1 MGNSATKE
9 QRQVP
14 PRLRSAS
21 RRASSTTAS
30 GPESSSSIRPPGSQQ
45 QPPMYSSRSG
55 RGSQPNLSSLLGLG
69 HGNER
74 ERDTEA
80 LEARRESKQER
91 DQRRL
96 ERDRANREKERARS
110 MRDESVD
117 GGYLVTQGVYTG
129 LEDFN
134 KYIVRQLMIERRL
147 APFWKGLNDHSESW
161 TEHQLIAAARGL
173 PIPAADAIPVEE
185 PSSPF
190 SPISPGH
197 GDTDGSMGN
206 LAAPTTSRAQS
217 YNSDTSSNLSPAQ
230 SNFPLPS
237 SALPTN
243 TSSSGPAIFRGRSKT
258 LASLTGSSK
267 PTQGE
272 MAPREMRLPKDPFV
286 HGQPIEAYLYK
297 DASECPICFLYYPP
311 YLNKTRCCDQD
322 ICSEC
327 FVQIKRPDPHLPEHH
342 EASSQNTGEPPD
354 PDALTSEIATC
365 PFCKQPDFGITFE
378 PPPFRRGLTYVNQAS
393 NSAIGK
399 VACAMSSSSSLASA
413 MSGGKASS
421 VDTARR
427 RAQSLSAND
436 PAVVTTD
443 SVRPDWHQKLEG
455 ARAHAARR
463 SAAATALHTAAYLMG
478 NRGQES
484 DSRGFSAFGRRALL
498 RRGSGPA
505 SSSTRDETS
514 QMNLL
519 ALMAERYGAQASNR
533 TEGDQEGAS
542 SPRGSSRRVRIDDLE
557 EMMMLEAIRM
567 SLASEDERRR
577 KEEDDSKESRKSAKK
592 EARKKEKEVKRAE
605 KAAKKSGI
613 YSGSA
618 SQSSMDLRGE
628 SSEASGK
635 GKAVQQP
642 PEAIPS
648 GSSATAPFSPLTP
661 SSPFLPDPTTTDQ
674 EQAHLHL
681 ERARA
686 QLQPEISPFASPF
699 DSHPYRPS
707 HLRNQSNAS
716 STDDDD
722 SVRAS
727 LRGGFRGS
735 GSGSSFEVSP
745 SGSGI
750 NITEAHPLSGT
761 PPGGGAG
768 LEPMFNFR
776 SLAAM
781 VGEDEKAEST
791 KHVEHLEDSPTALEQ
806 SARSGPEDKETVPGQ
821 QSMRTVDEEAFHDA
835 LESPRLPDVNIIAPS
850 RTGSDLMAQPPPPPP
865 QSGGDFKI
873 ITGHHEGDAEGAAGV
888 IS

>member
-1 MGNSATKE
+1 MT
-9 QRQVP
+9 
-14 PRLRSAS
+14 
-21 RRASSTTAS
+21 
-30 GPESSSSIRPPGSQQ
+30 
-45 QPPMYSSRSG
+45 
-55 RGSQPNLSSLLGLG
+55 
-69 HGNER
+69 
-74 ERDTEA
+74 
-80 LEARRESKQER
+80 
-91 DQRRL
+91 
-96 ERDRANREKERARS
+96 
-110 MRDESVD
+110 
-117 GGYLVTQGVYTG
+117 
-129 LEDFN
+129 
-134 KYIVRQLMIERRL
+134 
-147 APFWKGLNDHSESW
+147 
-161 TEHQLIAAARGL
+161 
-173 PIPAADAIPVEE
+173 
-185 PSSPF
+185 
-190 SPISPGH
+190 
-197 GDTDGSMGN
+197 
-206 LAAPTTSRAQS
+206 
-217 YNSDTSSNLSPAQ
+217 
-230 SNFPLPS
+230 
-237 SALPTN
+237 
-243 TSSSGPAIFRGRSKT
+243 
-258 LASLTGSSK
+258 
-267 PTQGE
+267 
-272 MAPREMRLPKDPFV
+272 PREMRLPKDPFV

-342 EASSQNTGEPPD
+342 EASSQTTGQPPD
-354 PDALTSEIATC
+354 PDALISEIATC

-393 NSAIGK
+393 NSVIGK
-399 VACAMSSSSSLASA
+399 VAGAMSSSSSLASA

-427 RAQSLSAND
+427 RTQSLSAND
-436 PAVVTTD
+436 PAVITTD
-443 SVRPDWHQKLEG
+443 NVRPDWHQKLEG

-505 SSSTRDETS
+505 SSSSRDETS

-519 ALMAERYGAQASNR
+519 ALMAERYGAQASSR
-533 TEGDQEGAS
+533 TDGDQEGGS

-592 EARKKEKEVKRAE
+592 EAKKKEKEVKKAE

-613 YSGSA
+613 YSGST

-635 GKAVQQP
+635 GKAVQL
-642 PEAIPS
+642 PEANPS
-648 GSSATAPFSPLTP
+648 GSSANAPLPSSTP
-661 SSPFLPDPTTTDQ
+661 SSPFLPEPTTDQ

-686 QLQPEISPFASPF
+686 QLQPEISPFTSPF
-699 DSHPYRPS
+699 DPHPYRPS

-727 LRGGFRGS
+727 LRGGLRGS

-750 NITEAHPLSGT
+750 NITEPGTAHLSGT

-768 LEPMFNFR
+768 VEPMFNFR

-781 VGEDEKAEST
+781 VGEDEKAET
-791 KHVEHLEDSPTALEQ
+791 KHVEHS
-806 SARSGPEDKETVPGQ
+806 SGGGGVHEVADDKEPESTVSKQ
-821 QSMRTVDEEAFHDA
+821 QGTGTAHEEAFHDA
-835 LESPRLPDVNIIAPS
+835 PESPRSLPVPDVNVIAPS
-850 RTGSDLMAQPPPPPP
+850 RTGSDLAASMSQPA
-865 QSGGDFKI
+865 SDFKI
-873 ITGHHEGDAEGAAGV
+873 ITAHSDADAEGASRAV
-888 IS
+888 VS

>member
-1 MGNSATKE
+1 M
-9 QRQVP
+9 
-14 PRLRSAS
+14 
-21 RRASSTTAS
+21 
-30 GPESSSSIRPPGSQQ
+30 
-45 QPPMYSSRSG
+45 
-55 RGSQPNLSSLLGLG
+55 
-69 HGNER
+69 
-74 ERDTEA
+74 
-80 LEARRESKQER
+80 
-91 DQRRL
+91 
-96 ERDRANREKERARS
+96 
-110 MRDESVD
+110 
-117 GGYLVTQGVYTG
+117 
-129 LEDFN
+129 
-134 KYIVRQLMIERRL
+134 
-147 APFWKGLNDHSESW
+147 
-161 TEHQLIAAARGL
+161 
-173 PIPAADAIPVEE
+173 
-185 PSSPF
+185 
-190 SPISPGH
+190 
-197 GDTDGSMGN
+197 
-206 LAAPTTSRAQS
+206 
-217 YNSDTSSNLSPAQ
+217 
-230 SNFPLPS
+230 
-237 SALPTN
+237 
-243 TSSSGPAIFRGRSKT
+243 FRGRSKT

-267 PTQGE
+267 VSQGE
-272 MAPREMRLPKDPFV
+272 MTPREMKLPKDPFV

-327 FVQIKRPDPHLPEHH
+327 FVQIKRPDPHLPEHQ

-378 PPPFRRGLTYVNQAS
+378 PPPFRRGLTYVNHAS

-399 VACAMSSSSSLASA
+399 VASAMSSSSSLASA

-427 RAQSLSAND
+427 RAQCLSAND
-436 PAVVTTD
+436 PAVITTD
-443 SVRPDWHQKLEG
+443 RVRPDWHQKLEG

-505 SSSTRDETS
+505 GSSTRDETS

-533 TEGDQEGAS
+533 TEGDQEGPA

-577 KEEDDSKESRKSAKK
+577 KEEDDSKESRKSAKR
-592 EARKKEKEVKRAE
+592 EAKKKEKEVKRAE

-613 YSGSA
+613 NSGSA

-628 SSEASGK
+628 SSEAGGK

-642 PEAIPS
+642 DASPS
-648 GSSATAPFSPLTP
+648 GSSATATLPPPYP
-661 SSPFLPDPTTTDQ
+661 SSPFLPDSTTDQ
-674 EQAHLHL
+674 DQAQLHL

-686 QLQPEISPFASPF
+686 QLQPEISPFTSPF

-707 HLRNQSNAS
+707 HLRNQSTAS

-722 SVRAS
+722 SPRAS

-750 NITEAHPLSGT
+750 NITEAGTTHLSGT

-768 LEPMFNFR
+768 VEPMFNFR

-781 VGEDEKAEST
+781 VGEDEKAET
-791 KHVEHLEDSPTALEQ
+791 RHVEHVDSPALEHSSNGGGGVHELVADQ
-806 SARSGPEDKETVPGQ
+806 KEADTSTVSRQ
-821 QSMRTVDEEAFHDA
+821 QSTRTADEAFHDA
-835 LESPRLPDVNIIAPS
+835 LESPRPLPLPLPDVNIIAPS
-850 RTGSDLMAQPPPPPP
+850 RTGSDLAASMATQPG
-865 QSGGDFKI
+865 GGDFKI
-873 ITGHHEGDAEGAAGV
+873 ITGHSETDAEGGAGRGV
-888 IS
+888 MMS

>member
-1 MGNSATKE
+1 M
-9 QRQVP
+9 
-14 PRLRSAS
+14 
-21 RRASSTTAS
+21 
-30 GPESSSSIRPPGSQQ
+30 
-45 QPPMYSSRSG
+45 
-55 RGSQPNLSSLLGLG
+55 
-69 HGNER
+69 
-74 ERDTEA
+74 
-80 LEARRESKQER
+80 
-91 DQRRL
+91 
-96 ERDRANREKERARS
+96 
-110 MRDESVD
+110 
-117 GGYLVTQGVYTG
+117 
-129 LEDFN
+129 
-134 KYIVRQLMIERRL
+134 
-147 APFWKGLNDHSESW
+147 
-161 TEHQLIAAARGL
+161 
-173 PIPAADAIPVEE
+173 
-185 PSSPF
+185 
-190 SPISPGH
+190 
-197 GDTDGSMGN
+197 
-206 LAAPTTSRAQS
+206 
-217 YNSDTSSNLSPAQ
+217 
-230 SNFPLPS
+230 
-237 SALPTN
+237 
-243 TSSSGPAIFRGRSKT
+243 FRGRSKT

-267 PTQGE
+267 VSQGE
-272 MAPREMRLPKDPFV
+272 MTPREMKLPKDPFV

-327 FVQIKRPDPHLPEHH
+327 FVQIKRPDPHLPEHQ

-378 PPPFRRGLTYVNQAS
+378 PPPFRRGLTYVNHAS

-399 VACAMSSSSSLASA
+399 VASAMSSSSSLASA

-427 RAQSLSAND
+427 RAQCLSAND
-436 PAVVTTD
+436 PAVITTD
-443 SVRPDWHQKLEG
+443 RVRPDWHQKLEG

-505 SSSTRDETS
+505 GSSTRDETS

-533 TEGDQEGAS
+533 TEGDQEGPA

-577 KEEDDSKESRKSAKK
+577 KEEDDSKESRKSAKR
-592 EARKKEKEVKRAE
+592 EAKKKEKEVKRAE

-613 YSGSA
+613 NSGSA

-628 SSEASGK
+628 SSEAGGK

-642 PEAIPS
+642 DASPS
-648 GSSATAPFSPLTP
+648 GSSATATLPPPYP
-661 SSPFLPDPTTTDQ
+661 SSPFLPDSTTDQ
-674 EQAHLHL
+674 DQAQLHL

-686 QLQPEISPFASPF
+686 QLQPEISPFTSPF
-699 DSHPYRPS
+699 DSPPYRPS
-707 HLRNQSNAS
+707 HLRNQSTAS

-722 SVRAS
+722 SPRAS

-750 NITEAHPLSGT
+750 NITEAGTTHLSGT

-768 LEPMFNFR
+768 VEPMFNFR

-781 VGEDEKAEST
+781 VGEDEKAET
-791 KHVEHLEDSPTALEQ
+791 RHVEHVDSPALEHSSNGGEGVHEVVADQ
-806 SARSGPEDKETVPGQ
+806 KEADTSTVSRQ
-821 QSMRTVDEEAFHDA
+821 QSTRTADEAFHDA
-835 LESPRLPDVNIIAPS
+835 LESPRPLPLPLPDVNIIAPS
-850 RTGSDLMAQPPPPPP
+850 RTGSDLAASMATQPG
-865 QSGGDFKI
+865 GGDFKI
-873 ITGHHEGDAEGAAGV
+873 ITGHSETDAEGGAGRGV
-888 IS
+888 MMS

>member
-1 MGNSATKE
+1 M
-9 QRQVP
+9 
-14 PRLRSAS
+14 
-21 RRASSTTAS
+21 
-30 GPESSSSIRPPGSQQ
+30 
-45 QPPMYSSRSG
+45 
-55 RGSQPNLSSLLGLG
+55 
-69 HGNER
+69 
-74 ERDTEA
+74 
-80 LEARRESKQER
+80 
-91 DQRRL
+91 
-96 ERDRANREKERARS
+96 
-110 MRDESVD
+110 
-117 GGYLVTQGVYTG
+117 
-129 LEDFN
+129 
-134 KYIVRQLMIERRL
+134 
-147 APFWKGLNDHSESW
+147 NDHSESW
-161 TEHQLIAAARGL
+161 TEQQLIAAARGL
-173 PIPAADAIPVEE
+173 PIPAADAIPIEE

-190 SPISPGH
+190 SPINSGV
-197 GDTDGSMGN
+197 GDTDGSTGN
-206 LAAPTTSRAQS
+206 LAVHTTSRSQS
-217 YNSDTSSNLSPAQ
+217 YNSDTSSNVSPAQ
-230 SNFPLPS
+230 SNFPRPS
-237 SALPTN
+237 SALPPN
-243 TSSSGPAIFRGRSKT
+243 TSSPAPAIFRGRSKT

-267 PTQGE
+267 TSQGE
-272 MAPREMRLPKDPFV
+272 MTPREMKLPKDPFV

-327 FVQIKRPDPHLPEHH
+327 FVQIKRPDPHLPEHQ

-393 NSAIGK
+393 NSVIGK
-399 VACAMSSSSSLASA
+399 VASAMSSSSSLASA

-436 PAVVTTD
+436 PAVITID
-443 SVRPDWHQKLEG
+443 RVRPDWHQKLEG

-498 RRGSGPA
+498 RRGSGPG
-505 SSSTRDETS
+505 SSSTRDEMS

-519 ALMAERYGAQASNR
+519 ALMAERYGTQASNR
-533 TEGDQEGAS
+533 AEGDQEGAT
-542 SPRGSSRRVRIDDLE
+542 SPRGGSRRVRIDDIE

-577 KEEDDSKESRKSAKK
+577 KEEDDSKESRKNAKK
-592 EARKKEKEVKRAE
+592 QAKKKEKEVKKAE
-605 KAAKKSGI
+605 KAAKKSGM

-642 PEAIPS
+642 DATPS
-648 GSSATAPFSPLTP
+648 GSSATVPLPSTP
-661 SSPFLPDPTTTDQ
+661 SSPYLPDPTTDQ
-674 EQAHLHL
+674 DQAQLHL

-686 QLQPEISPFASPF
+686 QLQPEISPYTSPF

-707 HLRNQSNAS
+707 HLRKQSNAS

-722 SVRAS
+722 SIRAS
-727 LRGGFRGS
+727 LRGGLRGS
-735 GSGSSFEVSP
+735 GSGSSFDVSP

-750 NITEAHPLSGT
+750 NITEASTAHLSGT

-768 LEPMFNFR
+768 VEPMFNFR

-781 VGEDEKAEST
+781 VGEDEKVET
-791 KHVEHLEDSPTALEQ
+791 KHVEHVDSPALEHSSIGGDVQ
-806 SARSGPEDKETVPGQ
+806 HEVAGKEANSTVSRQ
-821 QSMRTVDEEAFHDA
+821 LSTRTADEAFHDA
-835 LESPRLPDVNIIAPS
+835 LESPRALPDVNVIAPS
-850 RTGSDLMAQPPPPPP
+850 RTGSDLAASMAQ
-865 QSGGDFKI
+865 QGDFKI
-873 ITGHHEGDAEGAAGV
+873 ITGPESDAEAAAAAAGGRAV
-888 IS
+888 VS

>member
-1 MGNSATKE
+1 M
-9 QRQVP
+9 
-14 PRLRSAS
+14 
-21 RRASSTTAS
+21 
-30 GPESSSSIRPPGSQQ
+30 
-45 QPPMYSSRSG
+45 
-55 RGSQPNLSSLLGLG
+55 
-69 HGNER
+69 
-74 ERDTEA
+74 
-80 LEARRESKQER
+80 
-91 DQRRL
+91 
-96 ERDRANREKERARS
+96 
-110 MRDESVD
+110 
-117 GGYLVTQGVYTG
+117 
-129 LEDFN
+129 
-134 KYIVRQLMIERRL
+134 
-147 APFWKGLNDHSESW
+147 NDHSESW

-173 PIPAADAIPVEE
+173 PIPAADAIPTEE

-190 SPISPGH
+190 SPTNSGH
-197 GDTDGSMGN
+197 GDADGSMSN
-206 LAAPTTSRAQS
+206 LAPPTASRSQS
-217 YNSDTSSNLSPAQ
+217 YNSDTSSNLSPVQ

-237 SALPTN
+237 SALATN
-243 TSSSGPAIFRGRSKT
+243 ISSSGPASFRGRSKT
-258 LASLTGSSK
+258 LASLTGSSRAS
-267 PTQGE
+267 QGE
-272 MAPREMRLPKDPFV
+272 MTPREMRLPKDPFV

-327 FVQIKRPDPHLPEHH
+327 FVQIKRPDPHIPEHQ
-342 EASSQNTGEPPD
+342 EASSQTTAEPLD
-354 PDALTSEIATC
+354 SDALTSEIATC
-365 PFCKQPDFGITFE
+365 PFCKQKDFGITFE

-393 NSAIGK
+393 GSAIGK
-399 VACAMSSSSSLASA
+399 VASAMSSSSSLASA
-413 MSGGKASS
+413 MTGGKASS

-436 PAVVTTD
+436 PSVITTD
-443 SVRPDWHQKLEG
+443 RVRPDWHQKLEG

-498 RRGSGPA
+498 RRGSGPG

-519 ALMAERYGAQASNR
+519 ALMAERYGAQAGTRNDG
-533 TEGDQEGAS
+533 EEGAAS
-542 SPRGSSRRVRIDDLE
+542 SRGSSRRVRIDDLE

-592 EARKKEKEVKRAE
+592 EAKKKEKEVKKAE

-613 YSGSA
+613 NSGSA

-642 PEAIPS
+642 DAIPS
-648 GSSATAPFSPLTP
+648 GSSATAPFPSSIP
-661 SSPFLPDPTTTDQ
+661 SSPFLSDPTTDQ
-674 EQAHLHL
+674 DQAQLHL

-722 SVRAS
+722 SMRAS

-750 NITEAHPLSGT
+750 NITEAGTAHLSGT

-768 LEPMFNFR
+768 VEPMFNFR

-781 VGEDEKAEST
+781 VGEDEKADAR
-791 KHVEHLEDSPTALEQ
+791 HVEHVDSPAFEHSSSGGGVHEVAGKEADSTVSRHQSTRTAN
-806 SARSGPEDKETVPGQ
+806 
-821 QSMRTVDEEAFHDA
+821 EAFHDA
-835 LESPRLPDVNIIAPS
+835 LESPRPLPDVNVIAPS
-850 RTGSDLMAQPPPPPP
+850 RTGSDLAASMAQP
-865 QSGGDFKI
+865 GDFKI
-873 ITGHHEGDAEGAAGV
+873 ITGPETDAEGRGV
-888 IS
+888 VS